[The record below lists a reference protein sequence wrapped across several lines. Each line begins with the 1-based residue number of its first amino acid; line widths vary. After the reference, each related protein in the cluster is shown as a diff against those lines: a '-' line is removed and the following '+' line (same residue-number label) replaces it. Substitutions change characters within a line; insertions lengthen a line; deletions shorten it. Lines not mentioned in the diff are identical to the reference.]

1 MRTDDETPASAAPD
15 QDGADKVAPARRA
28 RAARKAPAKAGTA
41 GATGTRP
48 RAARKAQAGPADAGD
63 AEAAGAGTGAG
74 TGAGGAYKTRDL
86 VDRVAKVAGMKR
98 RSVKPLVETV
108 LGELSAALHAGR
120 PLSLRPLGKVTV
132 SKTREAG
139 GGHVLVCRIR
149 QRGTAAATPAPG
161 GETADPA
168 LAEGGEGR

>member
-15 QDGADKVAPARRA
+15 QDAVDKAAPARRP

-48 RAARKAQAGPADAGD
+48 RAARKAQAGPAEAGD
-63 AEAAGAGTGAG
+63 AEAAGAGTGAV

>member
-15 QDGADKVAPARRA
+15 QDGADKAPPARRA
-28 RAARKAPAKAGTA
+28 RAARKAPVKDGTA

-48 RAARKAQAGPADAGD
+48 RAARKAQAGPSDAGD
-63 AEAAGAGTGAG
+63 AEATGTGTGAG
-74 TGAGGAYKTRDL
+74 AGAGGAYKTRDL

-132 SKTREAG
+132 SRTREAG